1 MNTINVSYYSP
12 NPVKID
18 FFFCL
23 VPLVKWGNITLCE
36 RIGTL
41 RMDRDITDLKFQSYT
56 LLVLV
61 FVVQELKNPF

>member
-1 MNTINVSYYSP
+1 MNTINVSYYTP

-18 FFFCL
+18 FFCL
-23 VPLVKWGNITLCE
+23 VALVKWGNITLCE

>member
-1 MNTINVSYYSP
+1 MNTINVSYYSL

-18 FFFCL
+18 FFCL

-61 FVVQELKNPF
+61 FVEQELKNPF